1 MLPHF
6 VSEAQLSKGERDGL
20 SKDPLANGSVIRATR
35 WSCMSWEG
43 PWFICVSFWPF
54 DKMLQTGFK

>member
-6 VSEAQLSKGERDGL
+6 VAEAQLSKGERDGL
-20 SKDPLANGSVIRATR
+20 SKDPLANGSVIVALGG
-35 WSCMSWEG
+35 WEG

-54 DKMLQTGFK
+54 DKMPQTGFK